1 MTHGWYNGPYHNGPP
16 VSKALVAIVL
26 LIVFNLYFNNIILK
40 IVFAAIFWGVWA
52 IVLYALILRPI
63 YNLILK
69 LINK

>member
-1 MTHGWYNGPYHNGPP
+1 MSSPHGTPHFKSGKPMPR
-16 VSKALVAIVL
+16 SMIIILALIC
-26 LIVFNLYFNNIILK
+26 INFYFNNIILK
-40 IVFAAIFWGVWA
+40 IVFAGIFWGVWA

>member
-1 MTHGWYNGPYHNGPP
+1 MPR
-16 VSKALVAIVL
+16 SMIIILALIC
-26 LIVFNLYFNNIILK
+26 INFYFNNIILK
-40 IVFAAIFWGVWA
+40 IVFAGIFWGVWA